1 MRKTWCITTALRIYL
16 SPDYRKIHPDILPAL
31 QSNKDKI
38 FTNDLLFETAS
49 GIWQAKTNFYQDIY
63 DLSSPFYVLDQE
75 AVTMHGKLLIT
86 DDPKFKK

>member
-1 MRKTWCITTALRIYL
+1 MRKTWCITTALRV
-16 SPDYRKIHPDILPAL
+16 SPTTL

-63 DLSSPFYVLDQE
+63 DLSSPSYVLDQE